1 MSKNRKKEEI
11 IIVGKRKVV
20 IPEWESERGA
30 KRRIITLLFIAL
42 ILHIAIGAFFGSR
55 VVKKA
60 IEEARLKEIKLL
72 EEKTEFLNRKPVEIM
87 QPMQMEQRKEIKQ
100 DLLRELMKQKTIQ
113 PEQQTARVSEE
124 DILKNLE
131 SQAEFDETIDENA
144 DVVVGI
150 TNQRDIS
157 DLLSTEAL
165 PAIIGGGGG
174 SSIGEYYEFFK
185 VEVKPEPIKTVLPEY
200 PEVARK
206 AGLEGRVTVAVI
218 VDENGNVIHAEVIN
232 SSNKV
237 FDDAALKA
245 AYAYK
250 FKPGMMKDRRVKVK
264 VIIPFA
270 FKLQS

>member
-1 MSKNRKKEEI
+1 MEKKNVKGEI

-20 IPEWESERGA
+20 IPEWEEEKGT
-30 KRRIITLLFIAL
+30 KRRIIVLLFVAL
-42 ILHIAIGAFFGSR
+42 IFHLVIGLFFGSK
-55 VVKKA
+55 VVKRA

-72 EEKTEFLNRKPVEIM
+72 EEKSDFLNRKPIEMI
-87 QPMQMEQRKEIKQ
+87 QPIQQEQRKEIKQ
-100 DLLRELMKQKTIQ
+100 DILKELMKQKTIQ
-113 PEQQTARVSEE
+113 PEQQNAKINEE

-131 SQAEFDETIDENA
+131 SQAKFDETTDENA
-144 DVVVGI
+144 DVIVGI

-165 PAIIGGGGG
+165 PAITGGGGG
-174 SSIGEYYEFFK
+174 GIGEYYDFFK
-185 VEVKPEPIKTVLPEY
+185 VEVKPEPVKTVLPEY

-206 AGLEGRVTVAVI
+206 AGIEGRVTVAVI
-218 VDENGNVIHAEVIN
+218 VDESGNVIHAEIIN

-237 FDDAALKA
+237 FDEAALKA
-245 AYAYK
+245 AYGYK
-250 FKPGMMKDRRVKVK
+250 FKPGMMKDKKVKVK

>member
-1 MSKNRKKEEI
+1 MAKKKVKEEVI
-11 IIVGKRKVV
+11 VVGKRKIV
-20 IPEWESERGA
+20 IPEWESEKGT
-30 KRRIITLLFIAL
+30 KRRIIVLLFVAL
-42 ILHIAIGAFFGSR
+42 IFHIMIGAFFGSR

-72 EEKTEFLNRKPVEIM
+72 EEKSDFLNRKPMEII
-87 QPMQMEQRKEIKQ
+87 QPIQQEQRKEIKQ
-100 DLLRELMKQKTIQ
+100 DLLKELMKQKTIQ
-113 PEQQTARVSEE
+113 PEQQNARISEE

-131 SQAEFDETIDENA
+131 SQAKFDETIDENA

-165 PAIIGGGGG
+165 PAITGGGG
-174 SSIGEYYEFFK
+174 IGEYYDFFK

-206 AGLEGRVTVAVI
+206 AGLEGKVTIAVI

-232 SSNKV
+232 SSNQV
-237 FDDAALKA
+237 FNEAALKA
-245 AYAYK
+245 AYGYK
-250 FKPGMMKDRRVKVK
+250 FKPGMMKDKKVKVK